1 MCQLDKKISPRE
13 TMAASENRFTP
24 EVNEKEVIELLENAT
39 PGSTKKVT
47 KYGMKIFQG
56 KNLKT
61 LF

>member
-1 MCQLDKKISPRE
+1 
-13 TMAASENRFTP
+13 MAASENCFTP